1 MIRLPLPTVPELLA
15 ALAAALIIAGFLLV
29 LFGIWLAVTP

>member
-15 ALAAALIIAGFLLV
+15 ALAAALFIAGFLLV